1 MVCVV
6 WTTANPLLAIAL
18 VIGVGRFHACREVDV
33 APGAHDQLLV
43 RRDVRRPRVDVLAG
57 DQRQVA
63 AGRDV
68 GADFPAAAGFMT
80 IARAARDAI
89 AVAFGERIQDDVP
102 PGLQARIVR
111 PPARRSASDR
121 GRPAWR
127 LPAST
132 RATPVRYAPAAAV
145 ILRRRGR
152 RQRDIASGAQDDLAA
167 LDRRDQIAQISR
179 GQVNAAA
186 LNSAAGLVDDIA
198 GGDDRGLARADGA
211 AVGRIAVH
219 GNIDTAARQQRAV
232 ALQVARAPADR
243 PAEPARFRW
252 CRRAGSRSVRPARP
266 GRWSAGAAVLRSA
279 RRRA

>member
-1 MVCVV
+1 M
-6 WTTANPLLAIAL
+6 
-18 VIGVGRFHACREVDV
+18 E
-33 APGAHDQLLV
+33 
-43 RRDVRRPRVDVLAG
+43 
-57 DQRQVA
+57 
-63 AGRDV
+63 
-68 GADFPAAAGFMT
+68 
-80 IARAARDAI
+80 
-89 AVAFGERIQDDVP
+89 
-102 PGLQARIVR
+102 
-111 PPARRSASDR
+111 
-121 GRPAWR
+121 R

-167 LDRRDQIAQISR
+167 LDRRDQIAQILAR

-232 ALQVARAPADR
+232 ALQVARAHQQIDLRNQHGFGGAVGQGHGLFDQPDQVSGQLALLCFGQRD
-243 PAEPARFRW
+243 AELDAVVLRELG
-252 CRRAGSRSVRPARP
+252 AGREQGLVLRVVV
-266 GRWSAGAAVLRSA
+266 AVLLQEALAGGGRIWSDTA
-279 RRRA
+279 FCS